1 MMQNLFLDCF
11 KKPNDKMENPQ
22 YILKNRQKS
31 IPILAYSGL
40 AFFLFIEI
48 RNYLQPEL
56 YFQNTTLLERILS
69 TLIMLSM
76 AFAFFFFM
84 NYYFMKKIIFTQT
97 GIIVKKFL
105 RKGIVID
112 WKSIEV
118 IDFKISALDTSKKG
132 SFANIDS
139 SDKVF
144 VPNMKKLGNW
154 NITIKTLEKEH
165 KIKLYQV
172 PFSNISD
179 INPLIYSD
187 SNSNL
192 QYLSCQELNNPKTQ
206 ELLWSWKSEGTGE
219 EKQASLNLLEKPAM
233 VIEHNLLFSPELEV
247 QDRTMKNFLLFIL
260 VVITPLMY
268 ILILAILDITKSSNP
283 EPIDSSPTLDLP
295 YNLDLIF
302 ILFLGISILI
312 IFVTYWFVLP
322 KTMKKY
328 QDQGYDFSYFSF
340 FLLIA
345 LNEIIV
351 LFGLIIG
358 ILSWLGT
365 VHTDWLKF
373 VLFVGI
379 GWIQMLYLYIWKIP
393 KDFRQFSF
401 KFSKK

>member
-1 MMQNLFLDCF
+1 
-11 KKPNDKMENPQ
+11 MENLQ

-105 RKGIVID
+105 RKGIVIE
-112 WKSIEV
+112 WSVIEV
-118 IDFKISALDTSKKG
+118 IDFKICALDTSKTG
-132 SFANIDS
+132 SFVNIDS

-233 VIEHNLLFSPELEV
+233 VIEHNLLFFPELEV